1 MNPCVGSSK
10 FAVESTFLS
19 NQKWVPLF
27 MIHFKAR
34 TLDWKIILRLL
45 AGLKKRIPGKFTLTY
60 FLGIGRKVFDTHS
73 DNQLRHSYMYWKVFS
88 HFYFF
93 RDVFSLCNFSDIDG
107 GDFPT
112 LLQAVSP
119 FRIIIKK
126 TVLPSFEYMESIRSS
141 TT

>member
-1 MNPCVGSSK
+1 
-10 FAVESTFLS
+10 
-19 NQKWVPLF
+19 

-93 RDVFSLCNFSDIDG
+93 RDF
-107 GDFPT
+107 FPSAISQI
-112 LLQAVSP
+112 LMAVIFQP
-119 FRIIIKK
+119 CFK
-126 TVLPSFEYMESIRSS
+126 LFPRSGL
-141 TT
+141 